1 MSSAKAEDYIKA
13 LYQLRGGKED
23 REGKEAIAPSAI
35 ADVLGVTT
43 PTVTATMKRLAE
55 RGLVEREEYKGAHL
69 TDEGELMA
77 IETIRH
83 HRLLE
88 LFLAEE
94 LNYDWTEVHEEAD
107 RLEHHIS
114 ERLETEIDAVLGEP
128 TADPHG
134 APIPSADLEVLDEDL
149 APLSAHEEGD
159 LVTIERVR
167 DDDPE
172 VLAYLDRVGVTP
184 GARFQVVEIAPFE
197 MVTLAPLEAEN
208 RTDDAPSTEAS
219 GETVSLPKAVAV
231 TVSVREANPE
241 VEDGPALAN

>member
-13 LYQLRGGKED
+13 LYQLREGEEGE
-23 REGKEAIAPSAI
+23 EGKEAIAPSAI

-55 RGLVEREEYKGAHL
+55 RDLVEREEYKGARL
-69 TDEGELMA
+69 TEEGELMA

-88 LFLAEE
+88 LFLTEQ

-134 APIPSADLEVLDEDL
+134 APIPSADLEVLNEDL

-167 DDDPE
+167 DDDPD

-184 GARFQVVEIAPFE
+184 GARFRVTEIAPFE
-197 MVTLAPLEAEN
+197 MVTLAPFDSED
-208 RTDDAPSTEAS
+208 RTNAATSTDAS

-231 TVSVREANPE
+231 TVSVREASRKT
-241 VEDGPALAN
+241 DADPAIAN

>member
-13 LYQLRGGKED
+13 LYQLREGKEGG
-23 REGKEAIAPSAI
+23 EGTEAIAPSAI

-55 RGLVEREEYKGAHL
+55 RGLVEREVYKGARL
-69 TDEGELMA
+69 TEEGELMA

-88 LFLAEE
+88 LFLTEQ

-159 LVTIERVR
+159 LVTIQRMR

-172 VLAYLDRVGVTP
+172 VLSYLDRVGVTP
-184 GARFQVVEIAPFE
+184 GARFRVAEIAPFE
-197 MVTLAPLEAEN
+197 MVTLAPLDSE
-208 RTDDAPSTEAS
+208 DHDQ
-219 GETVSLPKAVAV
+219 ETVSLPKAVAI
-231 TVSVREANPE
+231 TVSVREASRE
-241 VEDGPALAN
+241 TDADPALAN